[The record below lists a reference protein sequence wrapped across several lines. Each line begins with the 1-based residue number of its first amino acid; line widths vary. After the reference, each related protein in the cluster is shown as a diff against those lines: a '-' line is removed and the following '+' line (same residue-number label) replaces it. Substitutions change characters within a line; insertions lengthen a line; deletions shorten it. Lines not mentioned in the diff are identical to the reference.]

1 MNKISKY
8 QLATDTAL
16 FDKRYGEEVY
26 VVKTLR
32 DNRVLLTTETGEWK
46 DSTEYGATLP
56 LDSERF
62 KIPE

>member
-1 MNKISKY
+1 MSEISKCK
-8 QLATDTAL
+8 LTTDTAL

-56 LDSERF
+56 LDGKRF
-62 KIPE
+62 VIPE

>member
-1 MNKISKY
+1 MNKINKY
-8 QLATDTAL
+8 KLSTDTVL
-16 FDKRYGEEVY
+16 YDKRYNEEVY

-32 DNRVLLTTETGEWK
+32 DNRVLLTTKTGEWK